1 MDVIIQG
8 GNQVWLRTVSRG
20 VVGNSH
26 CGSVGKEP
34 GIDTAVARVAAVRG
48 FFSFCFVFFFS
59 SFLFMDTPVASGLGV
74 ESELQAYATA
84 MLDPSCI

>member
-1 MDVIIQG
+1 MFSS
-8 GNQVWLRTVSRG
+8 NK
-20 VVGNSH
+20 SH
-26 CGSVGKEP
+26 FFEFPRGSVGKEP

-59 SFLFMDTPVASGLGV
+59 SFLFMDTPVAYGLEV